1 MVNNMP
7 YSQEYWGEDGL
18 GPMSDDVALSN
29 SRWKSYRNSDQ
40 YVKDTAYAERVA
52 ALEAE
57 KKRQAAAAKAA
68 AEAAVDEDVAMQAA
82 VAQDAAAAKIAAAP
96 VALPKATQNNQ
107 QQDRNSLGRQYLL
120 KSLALGSE
128 RPDMTAM
135 NEYARQRSQGGDLD
149 MLNSLAAAYAGER
162 YASNQASHLKRA
174 MAARDPLE
182 VSGGMLTNKGFVE
195 DPYAARE
202 RERKSNYE
210 VGKELLDQE
219 TKAQDRRSAANPYY
233 TTIATPDGVI
243 SVNARDPN
251 DVRLLLRPDGKPYLR
266 SADSAP
272 LQGDIAKAKEG
283 GKLTA
288 VQIQNDKM
296 ADSKQDAMDLQI
308 ELGLNQLASNPTGS
322 GIGAGVDSAMGLIGK
337 STESSRV
344 ATALETTAGWLQNN
358 VPRMEGPQ
366 SDRDTV
372 LYRQMAG
379 QIGDRTVPV
388 ENRMEALKTLQT
400 LMNEQ
405 REIRRSRIA
414 RGEGPVYQSGSE
426 TSSEGNARPSAASAG
441 QGYGAPP
448 PGAVRPK
455 VKQ

>member
-1 MVNNMP
+1 MA
-7 YSQEYWGEDGL
+7 YEDEL
-18 GPMSDDVALSN
+18 SDDVA
-29 SRWKSYRNSDQ
+29 YRNSRQRGYANSDQ
-40 YVKDTAYAERVA
+40 SSQDQAYAERVA

-57 KKRQAAAAKAA
+57 KKRQAAAVQTAA
-68 AEAAVDEDVAMQAA
+68 AEAAAMQKA
-82 VAQDAAAAKIAAAP
+82 VAQDAAAAAAAP
-96 VALPKATQNNQ
+96 VVALKKATQNNE

-128 RPDMTAM
+128 RPDMAAM

-149 MLNSLAAAYAGER
+149 MLNSFAAAYAGER
-162 YASNQASHLKRA
+162 YAPNQASHLKRA

-210 VGKELLDQE
+210 VGKEFLDQE
-219 TKAQDRRSAANPYY
+219 TKAQDRRSARNPYY
-233 TTIATPDGVI
+233 TLISTRDGARAFNSATGQTELIKDPEGKTFTDYRADPTLAGQI
-243 SVNARDPN
+243 SGARK
-251 DVRLLLRPDGKPYLR
+251 G
-266 SADSAP
+266 A
-272 LQGDIAKAKEG
+272 E
-283 GKLTA
+283 LTA
-288 VQIQNDKM
+288 VQRQTDEM
-296 ADSKQDAMDLQI
+296 ADRKQATMDAQI
-308 ELGLNQLASNPTGS
+308 EKGFNQLASNPTGS

-337 STESSRV
+337 STKSSRT

-372 LYRQMAG
+372 LYREMAG

-388 ENRMEALKTLQT
+388 ENRIEALKTLQT

-405 REIRRSRIA
+405 SEIRRSRIA
-414 RGEGPVYQSGSE
+414 MGEGPVYQSGSE
-426 TSSEGNARPSAASAG
+426 TSSEGNAKPSAP
-441 QGYGAPP
+441 QGDNDPLGL
-448 PGAVRPK
+448 R
-455 VKQ
+455 

>member
-1 MVNNMP
+1 MA
-7 YSQEYWGEDGL
+7 YEDEL
-18 GPMSDDVALSN
+18 SDDVA
-29 SRWKSYRNSDQ
+29 YRNSRRQSYANSTQSAQDM
-40 YVKDTAYAERVA
+40 AYAERVA
-52 ALEAE
+52 ALEEE
-57 KKRQAAAAKAA
+57 KKRQAAAVQAAA
-68 AEAAVDEDVAMQAA
+68 AEAAAMQDA
-82 VAQDAAAAKIAAAP
+82 VAKDAAAAKDAAP
-96 VALPKATQNNQ
+96 VVAFPKATQNNE

-128 RPDMTAM
+128 RPDMAAM

-149 MLNSLAAAYAGER
+149 MLNSFAAAYAGER
-162 YASNQASHLKRA
+162 YAPNQASHLKRA

-219 TKAQDRRSAANPYY
+219 TKAQDRRSAISPYFTALPSANGYVAFNSRDSSTSPLL
-233 TTIATPDGVI
+233 D
-243 SVNARDPN
+243 VNNQPIVRAN
-251 DVRLLLRPDGKPYLR
+251 DSP
-266 SADSAP
+266 S
-272 LQGDIAKAKEG
+272 LQGNIAGARKGAE
-283 GKLTA
+283 LTE
-288 VQIQNDKM
+288 VQRQTDEM
-296 ADSKQDAMDLQI
+296 AERKQATMDSQI

-388 ENRMEALKTLQT
+388 ENRILALKTLQA
-400 LMNEQ
+400 LMNKQ
-405 REIRRSRIA
+405 SEIRQNRMA
-414 RGEGPVYQSGSE
+414 RGEMPVYQSGYE
-426 TSSEGNARPSAASAG
+426 PSSEGNAKPSAAPAV
-441 QGYGAPP
+441 QEFGAPP

>member
-1 MVNNMP
+1 MP
-7 YSQEYWGEDGL
+7 YSKEYWGEDGL
-18 GPMSDDVALSN
+18 GPISDDVALRMSQQRGYAN
-29 SRWKSYRNSDQ
+29 STQSAQDL
-40 YVKDTAYAERVA
+40 AYAKRVA
-52 ALEAE
+52 ALEEE
-57 KKRQAAAAKAA
+57 KK
-68 AEAAVDEDVAMQAA
+68 
-82 VAQDAAAAKIAAAP
+82 KIALEADALAQAQAQQAHMGQP
-96 VALPKATQNNQ
+96 TVQALPLSMGQSGSSGNSYAPRQGRSMEYFKKYEDMMNN
-107 QQDRNSLGRQYLL
+107 
-120 KSLALGSE
+120 A
-128 RPDMTAM
+128 PDMAAM

-149 MLNSLAAAYAGER
+149 MLNSFAAAYAGER
-162 YASNQASHLKRA
+162 YAPNQASHLKRA

-219 TKAQDRRSAANPYY
+219 TKAQDRRSAISPYFTALPSANGYVAFNSRDSSTSPLL
-233 TTIATPDGVI
+233 D
-243 SVNARDPN
+243 VNNQPIVRAN
-251 DVRLLLRPDGKPYLR
+251 DSP
-266 SADSAP
+266 S
-272 LQGDIAKAKEG
+272 LQGNIAGARKGAE
-283 GKLTA
+283 LTE
-288 VQIQNDKM
+288 VQRQTDEM
-296 ADSKQDAMDLQI
+296 AERKQATMDSQI

-388 ENRMEALKTLQT
+388 ENRILALKTLQA
-400 LMNEQ
+400 LMNKQ
-405 REIRRSRIA
+405 SEIRQNRMA
-414 RGEGPVYQSGSE
+414 RGEMPVYQSGYE
-426 TSSEGNARPSAASAG
+426 PSSEGNAKPSVPQMSSDPLG
-441 QGYGAPP
+441 L
-448 PGAVRPK
+448 R
-455 VKQ
+455 

>member
-1 MVNNMP
+1 MA
-7 YSQEYWGEDGL
+7 YSAEYWGEDGL

-29 SRWKSYRNSDQ
+29 SLRRGYRNSDQ
-40 YVKDTAYAERVA
+40 SVKDTAYEKQA
-52 ALEAE
+52 AAVEAE

-68 AEAAVDEDVAMQAA
+68 VEEDAAMQAA

-107 QQDRNSLGRQYLL
+107 QQDGNSLGRQYLL
-120 KSLALGSE
+120 KSLALGSG

-135 NEYARQRSQGGDLD
+135 NEYAQQRGRQGSSA
-149 MLNSLAAAYAGER
+149 MLNSLLANSAGENFAPQE
-162 YASNQASHLKRA
+162 ASYLKQA
-174 MAARDPLE
+174 MAARGPLE

-195 DPYAARE
+195 DPYASRE

-219 TKAQDRRSAANPYY
+219 TKAQDRRSARNPYY
-233 TTIATPDGVI
+233 TPVSTAQGMRAFNSSTGQMELIKDSEGNTAVDYRSDYDLQRKIAEG
-243 SVNARDPN
+243 
-251 DVRLLLRPDGKPYLR
+251 
-266 SADSAP
+266 
-272 LQGDIAKAKEG
+272 KEG

-288 VQIQNDKM
+288 VQRQTDKI
-296 ADSKQDAMDLQI
+296 ADSKQAAMDVQI
-308 ELGLNQLASNPTGS
+308 ALGFNQLASNPTGS

-337 STESSRV
+337 STESSRT

-366 SDRDTV
+366 SNADTI

-388 ENRMEALKTLQT
+388 ENRIESLKTLQT

-405 REIRRSRIA
+405 SRIRRDRMA
-414 RGEGPVYQSGSE
+414 RGEMPVYESGFEPPSK
-426 TSSEGNARPSAASAG
+426 GNAKPSSTTATPSPDTSIPAYDSS
-441 QGYGAPP
+441 
-448 PGAVRPK
+448 K
-455 VKQ
+455 VKRIGN